1 MSETEQLVE
10 QVNASYR
17 RFWEN
22 RGVTTRLAMAQTPY
36 AIRGLNPYE
45 AWNIPPSDLHPQ
57 ELIYRACS
65 RKDRFNK
72 LDRWQ
77 ESQDHQEAEQ
87 SAVYQL

>member
-1 MSETEQLVE
+1 MSETQELIE

-17 RFWEN
+17 RFWEK
-22 RGVTTRLAMAQTPY
+22 RGITTPLAMAQTPY
-36 AIRGLNPYE
+36 AIQKLNPYE

-57 ELIYRACS
+57 ELINRACS

-72 LDRWQ
+72 LHRWQ
-77 ESQDHQEAEQ
+77 ESQDRKEAEQ